1 MKKLLLL
8 IMTAIVSLFAEYYKY
23 DISENISWQDSD
35 GGAPVQRSLYDLVDQ
50 GKAVLITWGYNG

>member
-1 MKKLLLL
+1 MKKLLLIIL
-8 IMTAIVSLFAEYYKY
+8 TAIVSLSAEYYKY

-35 GGAPVQRSLYDLVDQ
+35 GGTPVQRSLYDLVDQ

>member
-1 MKKLLLL
+1 MKKLLLI

-23 DISENISWQDSD
+23 DISEDISWQDSD

>member
-1 MKKLLLL
+1 MKKLLLIIL
-8 IMTAIVSLFAEYYKY
+8 TAIVSLFAEYYKY
-23 DISENISWQDSD
+23 DISEDISWQDSD